1 MLRAAFVFL
10 SIIMLGFTSAGYAS
24 SIAKVVATS
33 GAPTASGP
41 SGTRTL
47 SAGSEL
53 FEHDKITVSS
63 GNAQVLFI
71 DGTKLVVGPGST
83 LVVEKFL
90 LRGGTTAQNFS
101 IAALRGTFR
110 FITGKSPK
118 SAYNIKTANA
128 TIGIRGTGFD
138 FWVLNNTGVAVLE
151 GKVKLCN
158 RSNNCVRLNAGC
170 ELGVSDNSS
179 AKKLTG
185 PAKSSIIDRRLP
197 FLIDQNVLRK
207 AFRLKVSDCRHIIDA
222 TSNGENLGFSIGGKP
237 SRDIGGRDTPN
248 PPFNPIDPKNPNGG

>member
-10 SIIMLGFTSAGYAS
+10 SLIILGLTSASFAG
-24 SIAKVVATS
+24 SIAKVVAIA
-33 GAPTASGP
+33 GAPTATGP
-41 SGTRTL
+41 NGIRIL

-63 GNAQVLFI
+63 GNAQILFI
-71 DGTKLVVGPGST
+71 DGTKLVVGPSST

-138 FWVLNNTGVAVLE
+138 FWVQQNTGVAVLE
-151 GKVKLCN
+151 GRVKLCN
-158 RSNNCVRLNAGC
+158 RGNSCVRLNAGC
-170 ELGVSDNSS
+170 ELGVSDTSS
-179 AKKLTG
+179 AKKVTG
-185 PAKSSIIDRRLP
+185 TLKNITIGKRLP
-197 FLIDQNVLRK
+197 YLINQNALRK
-207 AFRLKVSDCRHIIDA
+207 AFRLDISDCRRVVDVFP
-222 TSNGENLGFSIGGKP
+222 NGEDRGNSLGGKP
-237 SRDIGGRDTPN
+237 VGQPN
-248 PPFNPIDPKNPNGG
+248 PRYPPKQTNNPGDAPSPNGP